1 MALRKKSYS
10 KTQLCERSATILER
24 LEQTDLFQAASHVAL
39 YHALPGEVQ
48 TAAFIE
54 KWHTKKTLYLPVVE
68 GNDLRLLPYRGNE
81 YLKTGSF
88 GILEPTEEAASG
100 QASPV
105 EPQPG
110 NGTPSGEGAGRPEA
124 LDLIIVP
131 GVAFDRKNNRL
142 GRGKGYYDRLLSTWQ
157 IPKIGI
163 CFDFQLFDEI
173 PAEPFDRK
181 MNLVIS
187 ENETTPFILGFGTKK
202 CVSYHRGNG
211 Y

>member
-1 MALRKKSYS
+1 MAVRKKSYS
-10 KTQLCERSATILER
+10 KIQLCERSETILRR
-24 LEQTDLFQAASHVAL
+24 LEQNDLFQAASHVAL

-68 GNDLRLLPYRGNE
+68 GDDLRLLPYRGNE

-88 GILEPTEEAASG
+88 GILEPTEETAPAKESTDID
-100 QASPV
+100 SP
-105 EPQPG
+105 
-110 NGTPSGEGAGRPEA
+110 SEGIRQRPEA
-124 LDLIIVP
+124 AGPPEILDLIIVP
-131 GVAFDRKNNRL
+131 GIAFDRKNNRL
-142 GRGKGYYDRLLSTWQ
+142 GRGKGYYDRLLSAWQ

-181 MNLVIS
+181 MNLVIA
-187 ENETTPFILGFGTKK
+187 ENETTPF
-202 CVSYHRGNG
+202 NP
-211 Y
+211 

>member
-10 KTQLCERSATILER
+10 KTQLSERSETILER
-24 LEQTDLFQAASHVAL
+24 LEQTDLFRAASRVAL

-54 KWHTKKTLYLPVVE
+54 KWQDKKTLYLPVVE
-68 GNDLRLLPYRGNE
+68 GNDLRLLPYRGNDR
-81 YLKTGSF
+81 LKAGSF
-88 GILEPTEEAASG
+88 GILEPTEEA
-100 QASPV
+100 SPTA
-105 EPQPG
+105 ETTA
-110 NGTPSGEGAGRPEA
+110 GTRPEEENSQNKDKIRRPEA

-131 GVAFDRKNNRL
+131 GIAFDRKNNRL
-142 GRGKGYYDRLLSTWQ
+142 GRGKGYYDRLLAEWKT
-157 IPKIGI
+157 PKIGI

-187 ENETTPFILGFGTKK
+187 ENETTSFIP
-202 CVSYHRGNG
+202 
-211 Y
+211 

>member
-10 KTQLCERSATILER
+10 KIQLSERSETILER
-24 LEQTDLFQAASHVAL
+24 LEQTHLFRAASRVAL

-54 KWHTKKTLYLPVVE
+54 KWQDKKTLYLPVVE
-68 GNDLRLLPYRGNE
+68 GDNLRLLPYLGNDR
-81 YLKTGSF
+81 LKTGSF
-88 GILEPTEEAASG
+88 GILEPTEEA
-100 QASPV
+100 SPTP
-105 EPQPG
+105 ETTA
-110 NGTPSGEGAGRPEA
+110 GT

-131 GVAFDRKNNRL
+131 GIAFDRKNNRL
-142 GRGKGYYDRLLSTWQ
+142 GRGKGYYDRLLSEWKT
-157 IPKIGI
+157 PKIGI

-187 ENETTPFILGFGTKK
+187 ENETTSFIP
-202 CVSYHRGNG
+202 
-211 Y
+211 

>member
-1 MALRKKSYS
+1 MAVRKKSYS
-10 KTQLCERSATILER
+10 KIQLCKRSETILRR
-24 LEQTDLFQAASHVAL
+24 LEQNDLFQAASHVAL

-68 GNDLRLLPYRGNE
+68 GDDLRLLPYRGNE

-88 GILEPTEEAASG
+88 GILEPTEETAPAKESSDVDSSSEGIRQRPEAAG
-100 QASPV
+100 P
-105 EPQPG
+105 
-110 NGTPSGEGAGRPEA
+110 PEA

-142 GRGKGYYDRLLSTWQ
+142 GRGKGYYDRLLSAWQ

-187 ENETTPFILGFGTKK
+187 ENETTPF
-202 CVSYHRGNG
+202 NP
-211 Y
+211 